1 MKFSNSCKKAI
12 VSAVQAI
19 IILLC
24 SLLAVLPK
32 TARAAVPTDNETTT
46 NNLDKVYYYTD
57 YSGYGALYTVIQ
69 NSGIS
74 DITVTYHDSDFLDN
88 FIDDYNAGEFNIS
101 DAYVIFE
108 IRNGFSKRIPY
119 MLEDIFCNMK
129 NNNCQIMFIC
139 GTEELRFAGYNS
151 FLDYA
156 DIHINTDTF
165 STFLGSI
172 FYRWQESCETPRVND
187 TTFILDKNL
196 VSGLNGLDDSRC
208 WFLMNYFMPFIRHVY
223 MEEIRVAR
231 HTNYRVLRDNRI
243 NILCHT
249 DSGYLELV
257 NGIYIDENNIEDCQ
271 FIRESQRIIAVGTTW
286 LGTNYSEEWLYET
299 EDMLMA
305 AGIQS
310 SKVKIYM
317 YGQNLFLLSSYYNM
331 YICNDVNY
339 DLQIPDDFL
348 QNKNLGVYDNWG
360 GRCIVTH
367 KTIPQGFNGWMIDF
381 DGTEESELAGFW
393 KAWHLFPDTE
403 PDEYETSD
411 EYYYR
416 HYDES
421 WGREDE
427 Y

>member
-57 YSGYGALYTVIQ
+57 YSGYGALCTVIQ

-74 DITVTYHDSDFLDN
+74 DITVTYHDSEFSDN
-88 FIDDYNAGEFNIS
+88 FIDDYIADEFDIS

-108 IRNGFSKRIPY
+108 IRNGFSRQISY

-156 DIHINTDTF
+156 DIHINTDAF
-165 STFLGSI
+165 STFLSSI

-187 TTFILDKNL
+187 TTFILDMNL
-196 VSGLNGLDDSRC
+196 AAGLDGLDDSEC

-231 HTNYRVLRDNRI
+231 HTNYRVLRDAHI

-249 DSGYLELV
+249 SSGYLELV
-257 NGIYIDENNIEDCQ
+257 SGVYVNDYDDFDI
-271 FIRESQRIIAVGTTW
+271 IRESQRIIAVGTTW
-286 LGTNYSEEWLYET
+286 LGTNYSQEWLYET

-331 YICNDVNY
+331 YICDDGIY
-339 DLQIPDDFL
+339 SLQIPDDFL

-367 KTIPQGFNGWMIDF
+367 KPIPQGSNGWMTDF
-381 DGTEESELAGFW
+381 DGTEESELADFW
-393 KAWHLFPDTE
+393 KAWQLSPDTE
-403 PDEYETSD
+403 TDEYETSD

-416 HYDES
+416 HYDLS
-421 WGREDE
+421 WGREDV